1 MIDKKDLVIS
11 EIRRGSS
18 HSGDYSGVRVYHK
31 ISGIYAECKK
41 HDRRHINLDEA
52 IKELEKRYMESMMQG
67 VV

>member
-31 ISGIYAECKK
+31 ISGIYTQCTK
-41 HDRRHINLDEA
+41 HSRSHINLAEA
-52 IKELEKRYMESMMQG
+52 IKELEIRFMESMMQG